1 VKEDDKEGGHAMK
14 EMFSIDGKTDE
25 ELIAEYSIEID
36 GRTFVPARLLDAIG
50 ERQVR
55 AADRKPGDPGTVENP
70 IFKKGK
76 AYVYGKRNKLILWED
91 YAGPI
96 PSSEDEYLPKGTEAF
111 TLTVEMQPTEAQ
123 KRMVQ
128 RAKQMPVVITTD
140 CPLIPSEQLS
150 SFTRFRQSRPTVA
163 K

>member
-1 VKEDDKEGGHAMK
+1 MK

-96 PSSEDEYLPKGTEAF
+96 PSSEDEYLSKGTEAIYAYCGDA
-111 TLTVEMQPTEAQ
+111 TN
-123 KRMVQ
+123 RS
-128 RAKQMPVVITTD
+128 
-140 CPLIPSEQLS
+140 SEKNGAEGKANACCYHNGLS
-150 SFTRFRQSRPTVA
+150 SNSV
-163 K
+163 

>member
-1 VKEDDKEGGHAMK
+1 MK
-14 EMFSIDGKTDE
+14 ELFPIDGKTDD
-25 ELIAEYSIEID
+25 ELIAEYSTEID

-55 AADRKPGDPGTVENP
+55 AADRKPGEPGTVENP
-70 IFKKGK
+70 IFKEGR
-76 AYVYGKRNKLILWED
+76 AYVYSRRNKLILWED

-111 TLTVEMQPTEAQ
+111 TLTVEMKPTEAQ
-123 KRMVQ
+123 KQMVQ
-128 RAKQMPVVITTD
+128 RAKRMPVIITTD

-150 SFTRFRQSRPTVA
+150 ALTRFRPSRPATA